1 MKEVV
6 RARRRGGN
14 CPAAPLAYYF
24 KTSLRA
30 LPFGARLVPVR
41 RPRHSFLSASRR
53 KRAGVMPAAF
63 PNWRMKCSQFA

>member
-1 MKEVV
+1 MKEVE

-30 LPFGARLVPVR
+30 LPFGARLR
-41 RPRHSFLSASRR
+41 ALSRSGAH
-53 KRAGVMPAAF
+53 VIHF
-63 PNWRMKCSQFA
+63 